1 MALLEPQQLLI
12 AAQAGDAKA
21 FDRLI
26 ESCRP
31 VITGYLKKRVP
42 YEEAE
47 NLAQET
53 FLTVYEKLPTFRG
66 ECPFDKWVMRIA
78 LHKLIDYYRLR
89 ARQVPTLSLEP
100 ELEDCYASVQRT
112 DDNERLNHVEERIWV
127 EQVLQMAKQ
136 VCHPTEYTVLAMY
149 YQCESFDEVAMI
161 LSMPAATV
169 RSHFLRGR
177 SALLAHLIEC
187 APDFVGGQ
195 KAIECA
201 IERLKAETDPA
212 QRLSEREQQAL
223 GAPRKWRKAF
233 RAACVKIARQL
244 TGPLLVWLWFG
255 VEIYEWFRA
264 VNTH

>member
-1 MALLEPQQLLI
+1 MALLEQKQLLI

-42 YEEAE
+42 YEDAE

-53 FLTVYEKLPTFRG
+53 FLTVYEKLHTFRG
-66 ECPFDKWVMRIA
+66 ECSFDKWVMRVA
-78 LHKLIDYYRLR
+78 VNRLIDYYRQR
-89 ARQVPTLSLEP
+89 VRQVPTLALEP
-100 ELEDCYASVQRT
+100 ELEEGYVAVQHT
-112 DDNERLNHVEERIWV
+112 DNNKRLNHVEERVWV

-149 YQCESFDEVAMI
+149 YQCESFDEVAMV

-195 KAIECA
+195 EAIECA
-201 IERLKAETDPA
+201 IERLKVETDPV
-212 QRLSEREQQAL
+212 QRLSEREQRAL
-223 GAPRKWRKAF
+223 NAPRKWRKAF
-233 RAACVKIARQL
+233 RSACVKIARRL
-244 TGPLLVWLWFG
+244 AGPFLLYLLFG

-264 VNTH
+264 INTN